1 MKQRV
6 EVNTKFCN
14 PLMALDSFFL
24 LYSSLLLRWVIK
36 HFFQVLFHN
45 LQLVKARHLGHFSL
59 NSFCDCL
66 FGKNSDILVRPLF
79 HIFRFA
85 FQPTEEKGA
94 DAENLIHFTKVCC
107 LFILR
112 CKLIKKSNLI
122 LKFQSFRIS
131 ALFKYYHLKESS
143 ITNISRRKERTMAIQ
158 HSLLLLLWII
168 QRETRLLWTIQR
180 EMEEWQIAA
189 KSWNTAQLKWK
200 SKHWLKGW

>member
-1 MKQRV
+1 
-6 EVNTKFCN
+6 
-14 PLMALDSFFL
+14 MALDIFFL
-24 LYSSLLLRWVIK
+24 LYSSLLWRRVIK

-45 LQLVKARHLGHFSL
+45 LQLVKARHLGYFSL

-66 FGKNSDILVRPLF
+66 FGFGAKILISWCDLYFTSSGLHFNQR
-79 HIFRFA
+79 R
-85 FQPTEEKGA
+85 GA
-94 DAENLIHFTKVCC
+94 DAEILIHFTKVGC
-107 LFILR
+107 LFTLR
-112 CKLIKKSNLI
+112 CKLFKKSNLI

-189 KSWNTAQLKWK
+189 KSWNTAQLQWK
-200 SKHWLKGW
+200 